1 MECSICLID
10 DNHTFLFKH
19 TCGQYFVHQSCLQQ
33 WSYLHPHICF
43 ICRQPIPPPPSFLSY
58 LLFGPRAFIFSSFF
72 LHYNHNHN
80 HNHNQYQHTNRS
92 SILFLSRNI
101 FFFYLLFLSLIYLN
115 KHLL

>member
-72 LHYNHNHN
+72 LHYNHN
-80 HNHNQYQHTNRS
+80 QYQHTNRS

>member
-1 MECSICLID
+1 MECSFCLID

-19 TCGQYFVHQSCLQQ
+19 TCGQYYVHQSCLQQ
-33 WSYLHPHICF
+33 WSNLHPHICF
-43 ICRQPIPPPPSFLSY
+43 ICRQPIHKPPSFLSY

-72 LHYNHNHN
+72 LHYNHN
-80 HNHNQYQHTNRS
+80 QHTNRS